1 MPAHDLEEDM
11 PAKKAASAPISVRT
25 RKPAAKRLVLSRSDV
40 GVNKPAV
47 KPMAAAPSLRFPY
60 PSALILALVLIAAAG
75 WASSINTATGVRPT
89 PSNPLESLAQGD
101 LFKTAVV
108 IVWGVKEADGSIAWC
123 FSGSGSQIL
132 RPGLILT
139 NNHIAAD
146 PAPEDEC
153 DPKATIWVGYQ
164 DDPKVTSY
172 YWYPGTTIALD
183 ARHDLGLVEVD
194 FGGQSLAPDWPVL
207 QIAELAD
214 EPRLG
219 APIRVFG
226 YPGIGGDSIT
236 FTSGFVAGWARD
248 QGANEDAAV
257 LKIDITI
264 AGGSSGSA
272 VLDTSGRVVGVVK
285 MGGVST
291 DGSVAILDCRK
302 LIDTNGD
309 GKIDDADSC
318 QPLGGFLNGAVA
330 LAPLRAFLRIE
341 KILP

>member
-1 MPAHDLEEDM
+1 M
-11 PAKKAASAPISVRT
+11 PAKKVAQPRTSVRT
-25 RKPAAKRLVLSRSDV
+25 RKAAVTKLVLSRSDV
-40 GVNKPAV
+40 GASRPTAKPV
-47 KPMAAAPSLRFPY
+47 SGGRGFRSRLPHTP
-60 PSALILALVLIAAAG
+60 ALILALVLVVAAG
-75 WASSINTATGVRPT
+75 WASSSSLQNGPDPVVKPT
-89 PSNPLESLAQGD
+89 PSNPLDSLVDGD
-101 LFKTAVV
+101 LFKSAVM
-108 IVWGVKEADGSIAWC
+108 IAWGVKGTDGYFTWC
-123 FSGSGSQIL
+123 FTGSGSQIV
-132 RPGLILT
+132 RAGLILT
-139 NNHIAAD
+139 NSHVAAD

-164 DDPKVTSY
+164 DDPKSDLY
-172 YWYPGTTIALD
+172 YWFPGTTIALD

-194 FGGQSLAPDWPVL
+194 FGGKTLAPGWPVL

-248 QGANEDAAV
+248 QDASEDAAV

-272 VLDTSGRVVGVVK
+272 VLDSSGRVVGVVM

-291 DGSVAILDCRK
+291 DGSVDILDCRQ
-302 LIDTNGD
+302 LVDTNGD
-309 GKIDDADSC
+309 GKIDDSDSC
-318 QPLGGFLNGAVA
+318 LPLGGFLNGAVA
-330 LAPLRAFLRIE
+330 LAPLRAFLRAE
-341 KILP
+341 NILP

>member
-1 MPAHDLEEDM
+1 MA
-11 PAKKAASAPISVRT
+11 AKKAAPARASVQIP
-25 RKPAAKRLVLSRSDV
+25 KPSVKKLVLSRNDV
-40 GVNKPAV
+40 GASRPTAKLVPGGRGFRSRL
-47 KPMAAAPSLRFPY
+47 PHAP
-60 PSALILALVLIAAAG
+60 ALILALVLVVAAG
-75 WASSINTATGVRPT
+75 WASSSSLQNGPGPVVKPT
-89 PSNPLESLAQGD
+89 PSNPLDSLVDGD
-101 LFKTAVV
+101 LFKSAVM
-108 IVWGVKEADGSIAWC
+108 IAWGVKGTDGYFTWC
-123 FSGSGSQIL
+123 FTGSGSQIV
-132 RPGLILT
+132 REGLILT
-139 NNHIAAD
+139 NSHVAAD

-164 DDPKVTSY
+164 DDPKSDSY
-172 YWYPGTTIALD
+172 YWFPGTTIALD

-194 FGGQSLAPDWPVL
+194 FGGKTLAPGWPVL
-207 QIAELAD
+207 QIAELTD

-248 QGANEDAAV
+248 QDASEDAAV

-272 VLDTSGRVVGVVK
+272 VLDSSGRVVGVVM

-291 DGSVAILDCRK
+291 DGSVDILDCRQ
-302 LIDTNGD
+302 LVDTNGD
-309 GKIDDADSC
+309 GKIDDDDSC

-330 LAPLRAFLRIE
+330 LGPLRAFLRAE
-341 KILP
+341 NVLP

>member
-1 MPAHDLEEDM
+1 M
-11 PAKKAASAPISVRT
+11 PAKKAVPVRASVGT
-25 RKPAAKRLVLSRSDV
+25 RKPAAKKLVLSRLDV
-40 GVNKPAV
+40 GASQSATRPARV
-47 KPMAAAPSLRFPY
+47 VRVVRSRFPY
-60 PSALILALVLIAAAG
+60 SSALILALVLLAAAG
-75 WASSINTATGVRPT
+75 LMSSSGLQNGSGSGVQPT
-89 PSNPLESLAQGD
+89 PANSLITPIDGD
-101 LFKTAVV
+101 LFKSAVV
-108 IVWGVKEADGSIAWC
+108 IAWGVKGSDGSITWC
-123 FSGSGSQIL
+123 FSGSGSQVV

-139 NNHIAAD
+139 NSHIAAD

-164 DDPKVTSY
+164 DDPKADSY
-172 YWYPGTTIALD
+172 YWFPGTTIALD
-183 ARHDLGLVEVD
+183 DRHDLGLVEVD
-194 FGGQSLAPDWPVL
+194 FGGQTLAPDWPVL
-207 QIAELAD
+207 KIAELAD

-272 VLDTSGRVVGVVK
+272 VLDASGRVVGVVM

-302 LIDTNGD
+302 LVDTNGD
-309 GKIDDADSC
+309 GKIDEADSC

-330 LAPLRAFLRIE
+330 LAPLRAFLRAE
-341 KILP
+341 KVLP

>member
-1 MPAHDLEEDM
+1 M
-11 PAKKAASAPISVRT
+11 PAKNSAPARISGQVQKRASKRRALSRSKGGASRT
-25 RKPAAKRLVLSRSDV
+25 SPKPAAARRGLRSRLPHARTY
-40 GVNKPAV
+40 
-47 KPMAAAPSLRFPY
+47 F
-60 PSALILALVLIAAAG
+60 LALMLVVAAG
-75 WASSINTATGVRPT
+75 WASSSSLQNGSGSGVQPT
-89 PSNPLESLAQGD
+89 PTNSLITPIDGD
-101 LFKTAVV
+101 LFKSAVV
-108 IVWGVKEADGSIAWC
+108 IAWGVKGTDGYITWC
-123 FSGSGSQIL
+123 FSGSGSQVV

-139 NNHIAAD
+139 NSHIAAD
-146 PAPEDEC
+146 PLPEDEC

-164 DDPKVTSY
+164 DDPKADSY
-172 YWYPGTTIALD
+172 YWFPGTTIALD
-183 ARHDLGLVEVD
+183 DRHDLGLVEVD
-194 FGGQSLAPDWPVL
+194 FGGQTLAPDWPVL

-272 VLDTSGRVVGVVK
+272 VLDASGRVVGVVM

-291 DGSVAILDCRK
+291 DGSVAVLDCRK
-302 LIDTNGD
+302 LVDTNGD
-309 GKIDDADSC
+309 GKIDEADSC

-330 LAPLRAFLRIE
+330 LAPLRAFLRAE
-341 KILP
+341 KVLP